1 MKTTSRIGYF
11 LQEIAIVVVG
21 VLIAVSINNYKE
33 KVDNEKYIE
42 KTLSAIENEIKMSQT
57 DLDTT
62 LNRHLRLLEYL
73 ENNIEDN
80 EQTIAEMVANRGGFQ
95 VPNIKNI
102 SLRFFI
108 ANKADLVDFALISQ
122 LQDIEIFSN
131 SLSRRNKMLADFAY
145 ENVNE
150 NSYEVKIRF
159 YYLLANVIDGE
170 TTLSEAYSDFL
181 ENNKDFLQSEKR
193 LKAE

>member
-1 MKTTSRIGYF
+1 
-11 LQEIAIVVVG
+11 
-21 VLIAVSINNYKE
+21 
-33 KVDNEKYIE
+33 
-42 KTLSAIENEIKMSQT
+42 LSAIENEIKMSQT

-73 ENNIEDN
+73 ENNIDN
-80 EQTIAEMVANRGGFQ
+80 NEETIAEMVASKGGFQ

-108 ANKADLVDFALISQ
+108 SNKADLVDFTLISQ

-131 SLSRRNKMLADFAY
+131 SLSDKIKMLADFAY
-145 ENVNE
+145 ENINE
-150 NSYEVKIRF
+150 NSYEVKMKF

-170 TTLSEAYSDFL
+170 TTLSEAYSAFL
-181 ENNKDFLQSEKR
+181 KDHKGFFESKKQ